1 MIIESLE
8 LKNYRNYGEL
18 SLSFDPGTNL
28 LYGDDA
34 QGKTNILEAL
44 YFCASA
50 KSHRGSKDREIIRF
64 GEEEAHVKLILRKR
78 DVPYRIDMH
87 LKKNSAKGIAV
98 NGMPIRRASE
108 LFGILNAVLFSPED
122 LNIIK
127 NGPSD
132 RRRFMDLELCQL
144 NRSYV
149 HALVSYNRALVQR
162 NRLLKDISFQP
173 ELRETLD
180 LWDSQL
186 VNYGSQLIRERRA
199 FLARLNPVIG
209 PIHAGL
215 TGGKEEISVIYDG
228 NTDEQ
233 EFGNSLMRARESDL
247 RQKITS
253 TGPHRDDIGFFVKRT
268 DAEASLAAVPSDRR
282 GMDLRRYGSQG
293 QQRTAALSLKLSE
306 IGLMEQTTGES
317 PVLLLDD
324 VLSELDTDRQ
334 KQLLRTISRIQTVI
348 TSTGMENLLGRD
360 FRIDRTFEVRNGAVY
375 EADGSNVRE
384 GGSL

>member
-28 LYGDDA
+28 LYGDNA

-228 NTDEQ
+228 NTNEQ

-268 DAEASLAAVPSDRR
+268 DAEASLAAIPSDRR

-334 KQLLRTISRIQTVI
+334 KQLLKTISRIQTVI

>member
-28 LYGDDA
+28 LYGDNA

-228 NTDEQ
+228 NTNEQ

-348 TSTGMENLLGRD
+348 TSTGMENLLGRE
-360 FRIDRTFEVRNGAVY
+360 FRIDRTFEVRNGAVCQ
-375 EADGSNVRE
+375 ADGSHVRE

>member
-8 LKNYRNYGEL
+8 LKNYRNYGDL
-18 SLSFDPGTNL
+18 SLNFDPGTNL
-28 LYGDDA
+28 LYGDNA

-44 YFCASA
+44 YYCASA

-78 DVPYRIDMH
+78 GVPYRIDMH
-87 LKKNSAKGIAV
+87 LKKNSSKGIAV
-98 NGMPIRRASE
+98 NGMTIRRASE

-127 NGPSD
+127 NGPAD

-149 HALVSYNRALVQR
+149 HALVNYNRALAQR

-173 ELRETLD
+173 ELSGTLD

-186 VNYGSQLIRERRA
+186 VNFGSQVIRERRA
-199 FLARLNPVIG
+199 FLTRLDPVIG
-209 PIHAGL
+209 PIHTGL
-215 TGGKEEISVIYDG
+215 TGGKEEISVIYDE
-228 NTDEQ
+228 NTNEE
-233 EFGNSLMRARESDL
+233 EFGNALLRARENDL

-253 TGPHRDDIGFFVKRT
+253 VGPHRDDIGFFVKRT
-268 DAEASLAAVPSDRR
+268 DAEASSAAVPTDRR
-282 GMDLRRYGSQG
+282 GMDLRRFGSQG

-334 KQLLRTISRIQTVI
+334 KQLLKTISRIQTVI
-348 TSTGMENLLGRD
+348 TSTGMENLLGKD
-360 FRIDRTFEVRNGAVY
+360 FRIDRTFEVRNGTAH
-375 EADGSNVRE
+375 EADGTMVRE

>member
-28 LYGDDA
+28 LYGDNA

-334 KQLLRTISRIQTVI
+334 KQLLKTISRIQTVI

>member
-8 LKNYRNYGEL
+8 LKNYRNYREL

-28 LYGDDA
+28 LYGDNA

-44 YFCASA
+44 YYCASA
-50 KSHRGSKDREIIRF
+50 KSHRGSKDKEIIRF
-64 GEEEAHVKLILRKR
+64 GEEEAHVKLLLRKR

-87 LKKNSAKGIAV
+87 LKMNSAKGIAV
-98 NGMPIRRASE
+98 NGLPIRRASE

-127 NGPSD
+127 NGPAD

-144 NRSYV
+144 DRSYV

-180 LWDSQL
+180 LWDAQL
-186 VNYGSQLIRERRA
+186 VNYGSQLIRARRD
-199 FLARLNPVIG
+199 FLMRLNPVIG
-209 PIHAGL
+209 PIHSGL
-215 TGGKEEISVIYDG
+215 TGGKEEISVIYDS

-233 EFGNSLMRARESDL
+233 EFESSLARARESDL

-253 TGPHRDDIGFFVKRT
+253 VGPHRDDIGFFVKRT
-268 DAEASLAAVPSDRR
+268 DAEDQSAAVPRDLR
-282 GMDLRRYGSQG
+282 GMDLRRFGSQG

-306 IGLMEQTTGES
+306 IGLMEQATGES

-324 VLSELDTDRQ
+324 VISDLDTDRQ
-334 KQLLRTISRIQTVI
+334 KQLLKTISRIQTVI
-348 TSTGMENLLGRD
+348 TSTGMENLLGKD
-360 FRIDRTFEVRNGAVY
+360 FRIDRTFEVRNGAVH
-375 EADGSNVRE
+375 EADGTIVR
-384 GGSL
+384 

>member
-8 LKNYRNYGEL
+8 LKNYRNYREL

-28 LYGDDA
+28 LYGDNA

-44 YFCASA
+44 YYCASA
-50 KSHRGSKDREIIRF
+50 KSHRGSKDKEIIRF
-64 GEEEAHVKLILRKR
+64 GEEEAHVKLLLRKR

-87 LKKNSAKGIAV
+87 LKMNSAKGIAV
-98 NGMPIRRASE
+98 NGLPIRRASE

-127 NGPSD
+127 NGPAD

-144 NRSYV
+144 DRSYV

-180 LWDSQL
+180 LWDAQL
-186 VNYGSQLIRERRA
+186 VNYGSQLIRARRD
-199 FLARLNPVIG
+199 FLMRLNPVIG
-209 PIHAGL
+209 PIHSGL
-215 TGGKEEISVIYDG
+215 TGGKEEISVIYDS

-233 EFGNSLMRARESDL
+233 EFESSLTRARESDL

-253 TGPHRDDIGFFVKRT
+253 VGPHRDDIGFFVKRT
-268 DAEASLAAVPSDRR
+268 DAEDQSAAVPRDLR
-282 GMDLRRYGSQG
+282 GMDLRRFGSQG

-306 IGLMEQTTGES
+306 IGLMEQATGES

-334 KQLLRTISRIQTVI
+334 KQLLKTISRIQTVI
-348 TSTGMENLLGRD
+348 TSTGMENLLGKD
-360 FRIDRTFEVRNGAVY
+360 FRIDRTFEVRNGAVH
-375 EADGSNVRE
+375 EADGTIVR
-384 GGSL
+384 

>member
-28 LYGDDA
+28 LYGDNA

-253 TGPHRDDIGFFVKRT
+253 VGPHRDDIGFFVKRT

-334 KQLLRTISRIQTVI
+334 KQLLKTISRIQTVI

>member
-8 LKNYRNYGEL
+8 LKNYRNYREL

-28 LYGDDA
+28 LYGDNA

-44 YFCASA
+44 YYCASA
-50 KSHRGSKDREIIRF
+50 KSHRGSKDKEIIRF
-64 GEEEAHVKLILRKR
+64 GEEEAHVKLLLRKR

-87 LKKNSAKGIAV
+87 LKMNSAKGIAV
-98 NGMPIRRASE
+98 NGLPIRRASE

-127 NGPSD
+127 NGPAD

-144 NRSYV
+144 DRSYV

-180 LWDSQL
+180 LWDAQL
-186 VNYGSQLIRERRA
+186 VNYGSQLIRARRE
-199 FLARLNPVIG
+199 FLTRLNPVIG
-209 PIHAGL
+209 PIHSGL
-215 TGGKEEISVIYDG
+215 TGGKEEISVIYDS

-233 EFGNSLMRARESDL
+233 EFESSLARARESDL

-253 TGPHRDDIGFFVKRT
+253 VGPHRDDIGFFVKRT
-268 DAEASLAAVPSDRR
+268 DAEDQSAAVPRDLR
-282 GMDLRRYGSQG
+282 GMDLRRLGSQG

-306 IGLMEQTTGES
+306 IGLMEQATGES

-334 KQLLRTISRIQTVI
+334 KQLLKTISRIQTVI
-348 TSTGMENLLGRD
+348 TSTGMENLLGKD
-360 FRIDRTFEVRNGAVY
+360 FRIDRTFEVRNGAVH
-375 EADGSNVRE
+375 EADGTIVR
-384 GGSL
+384 

>member
-8 LKNYRNYGEL
+8 LKNYRNYREL

-28 LYGDDA
+28 LYGDNA

-44 YFCASA
+44 YYCASA
-50 KSHRGSKDREIIRF
+50 KSHRGSKDKEIIRF
-64 GEEEAHVKLILRKR
+64 GEEEAHVKLLLRKR

-87 LKKNSAKGIAV
+87 LKMNSAKGIAV
-98 NGMPIRRASE
+98 NGLPIRRASE
-108 LFGILNAVLFSPED
+108 LFGILNVVLFSPED

-127 NGPSD
+127 NGPAD

-144 NRSYV
+144 DRSYV

-180 LWDSQL
+180 LWDAQL
-186 VNYGSQLIRERRA
+186 VNYGSQLIRARRE
-199 FLARLNPVIG
+199 FLTRLNPVIG
-209 PIHAGL
+209 PIHSGL
-215 TGGKEEISVIYDG
+215 TGGKEEISVIYDS

-233 EFGNSLMRARESDL
+233 EFGSSLTRARESDL

-253 TGPHRDDIGFFVKRT
+253 VGPHRDDIGFFVKRT
-268 DAEASLAAVPSDRR
+268 DAGDASAAVPRDLR
-282 GMDLRRYGSQG
+282 GMDLRRFGSQG

-306 IGLMEQTTGES
+306 IGLMEQATGES

-334 KQLLRTISRIQTVI
+334 KQLLKTISRIQTVI
-348 TSTGMENLLGRD
+348 TSTGMENLLGKD
-360 FRIDRTFEVRNGAVY
+360 FRIDRTFEVRNGAVH
-375 EADGSNVRE
+375 EADGTIVR
-384 GGSL
+384 

>member
-28 LYGDDA
+28 LYGDNA

-144 NRSYV
+144 DRSYV

-162 NRLLKDISFQP
+162 NRLLKDIYFQP
-173 ELRETLD
+173 ELQETLD

-186 VNYGSQLIRERRA
+186 VNYGSQLIRARRE
-199 FLARLNPVIG
+199 FLARLDPVIG

-215 TGGKEEISVIYDG
+215 TGGKEEISVIYDA

-233 EFGNSLMRARESDL
+233 EFGNSLLRARESDL

-253 TGPHRDDIGFFVKRT
+253 VGPHRDDIGFFVKRT
-268 DAEASLAAVPSDRR
+268 DAEASSAAVPSDRR

-334 KQLLRTISRIQTVI
+334 KQLLKTISRIQTVI

-360 FRIDRTFEVRNGAVY
+360 FRIDRTFEVRNGAVCQ
-375 EADGSNVRE
+375 ADGSHVRE

>member
-8 LKNYRNYGEL
+8 LKNYRNYREL

-28 LYGDDA
+28 LYGDNA

-44 YFCASA
+44 YYCASA
-50 KSHRGSKDREIIRF
+50 KSHRGSKDKEIIRF
-64 GEEEAHVKLILRKR
+64 GEEEAHVKLLLRKR

-87 LKKNSAKGIAV
+87 LKMNSAKGIAV
-98 NGMPIRRASE
+98 NGLPIRRASE

-127 NGPSD
+127 NGPAD
-132 RRRFMDLELCQL
+132 RRRFMDLELSQL
-144 NRSYV
+144 DRSYV

-180 LWDSQL
+180 LWDAQL
-186 VNYGSQLIRERRA
+186 VNYGSQLIRARRD
-199 FLARLNPVIG
+199 FLMRLNPVIG
-209 PIHAGL
+209 PIHSGL
-215 TGGKEEISVIYDG
+215 TGGKEEISVIYDS

-233 EFGNSLMRARESDL
+233 EFESSLARARESDL

-253 TGPHRDDIGFFVKRT
+253 VGPHRDDIGFFVKRT
-268 DAEASLAAVPSDRR
+268 DAEDQSAAVPRDLR
-282 GMDLRRYGSQG
+282 GMDLRRFGSQG

-306 IGLMEQTTGES
+306 IGLMEQATGES

-334 KQLLRTISRIQTVI
+334 KQLLKTISRIQTVI
-348 TSTGMENLLGRD
+348 TSTGMENLLGKD
-360 FRIDRTFEVRNGAVY
+360 FRIDRTFEVRNGAVH
-375 EADGSNVRE
+375 EADGTIVR
-384 GGSL
+384 

>member
-8 LKNYRNYGEL
+8 LKNYRNYREL

-28 LYGDDA
+28 LYGDNA

-44 YFCASA
+44 YYCASA
-50 KSHRGSKDREIIRF
+50 KSHRGSKDKEIIRF
-64 GEEEAHVKLILRKR
+64 GEEEAHVKLLLRKR

-87 LKKNSAKGIAV
+87 LKMNSAKGIAV
-98 NGMPIRRASE
+98 NGLPIRRASE

-127 NGPSD
+127 NGPAD

-144 NRSYV
+144 DRSYV

-180 LWDSQL
+180 LWDAQL
-186 VNYGSQLIRERRA
+186 VNYGSQLIRARRE
-199 FLARLNPVIG
+199 FLTRLNPVIG
-209 PIHAGL
+209 PIHSGL
-215 TGGKEEISVIYDG
+215 TGGKEEISVIYDS

-233 EFGNSLMRARESDL
+233 EFESSLARARESDL

-253 TGPHRDDIGFFVKRT
+253 VGPHRDDIGFFVKRT
-268 DAEASLAAVPSDRR
+268 DAEDQSAAVPVDRR
-282 GMDLRRYGSQG
+282 GMDLRRFGSQG
-293 QQRTAALSLKLSE
+293 QQRTAALSLKFSE
-306 IGLMEQTTGES
+306 IGLMEQATGES

-334 KQLLRTISRIQTVI
+334 KQLLKTISRIQTVI
-348 TSTGMENLLGRD
+348 TSTGMENLLGKD
-360 FRIDRTFEVRNGAVY
+360 FRIDRTFEVRNGAVH
-375 EADGSNVRE
+375 EADGTIVR
-384 GGSL
+384 

>member
-28 LYGDDA
+28 LYGDNA

-253 TGPHRDDIGFFVKRT
+253 VGPHRDDIGFFVKRT

>member
-28 LYGDDA
+28 LYGDNA

-149 HALVSYNRALVQR
+149 HALVSYNRAQQHNSDKTRQIVFLVTVEKAEQDQLSLWYM
-162 NRLLKDISFQP
+162 NHFTILCGLFQDAL
-173 ELRETLD
+173 EHAALRERTL
-180 LWDSQL
+180 S
-186 VNYGSQLIRERRA
+186 
-199 FLARLNPVIG
+199 
-209 PIHAGL
+209 
-215 TGGKEEISVIYDG
+215 
-228 NTDEQ
+228 
-233 EFGNSLMRARESDL
+233 
-247 RQKITS
+247 
-253 TGPHRDDIGFFVKRT
+253 
-268 DAEASLAAVPSDRR
+268 
-282 GMDLRRYGSQG
+282 
-293 QQRTAALSLKLSE
+293 
-306 IGLMEQTTGES
+306 
-317 PVLLLDD
+317 
-324 VLSELDTDRQ
+324 
-334 KQLLRTISRIQTVI
+334 
-348 TSTGMENLLGRD
+348 
-360 FRIDRTFEVRNGAVY
+360 
-375 EADGSNVRE
+375 
-384 GGSL
+384 

>member
-28 LYGDDA
+28 LYGDNA

-64 GEEEAHVKLILRKR
+64 GEEEAHIKLILRKR

-348 TSTGMENLLGRD
+348 TSTGMENLLGRE

>member
-8 LKNYRNYGEL
+8 LKNYRNYREL

-28 LYGDDA
+28 LYGDNA

-44 YFCASA
+44 YYCASA
-50 KSHRGSKDREIIRF
+50 KSHRGSKDKEIIRF
-64 GEEEAHVKLILRKR
+64 GEEEAHVKLLLRKR

-87 LKKNSAKGIAV
+87 LKMNSAKGIAV
-98 NGMPIRRASE
+98 NGLPIRRASE

-127 NGPSD
+127 NGPAD

-144 NRSYV
+144 DRSYV

-180 LWDSQL
+180 LWDAQL
-186 VNYGSQLIRERRA
+186 VNYGSQLIRARRD
-199 FLARLNPVIG
+199 FLMRLNPVIS
-209 PIHAGL
+209 PIHSGL
-215 TGGKEEISVIYDG
+215 TGGKEEISVIYDS

-233 EFGNSLMRARESDL
+233 EFESSLARARESDL

-253 TGPHRDDIGFFVKRT
+253 VGPHRDDIGFFVKRT
-268 DAEASLAAVPSDRR
+268 DAEDQSAAVPRDLR
-282 GMDLRRYGSQG
+282 GMDLRRFGSQG

-306 IGLMEQTTGES
+306 IGLMEQATGES

-334 KQLLRTISRIQTVI
+334 KQLLKTISRIQTVI
-348 TSTGMENLLGRD
+348 TSTGMENLLGKD
-360 FRIDRTFEVRNGAVY
+360 FRIDRTFEVRNGAVH
-375 EADGSNVRE
+375 EADGTIVR
-384 GGSL
+384 

>member
-8 LKNYRNYGEL
+8 LKNYRNYREL

-28 LYGDDA
+28 LYGDNA

-44 YFCASA
+44 YYCASA
-50 KSHRGSKDREIIRF
+50 KSHRGSKDKEIIRF
-64 GEEEAHVKLILRKR
+64 GEEEAHVKLLLRKR

-87 LKKNSAKGIAV
+87 LKMNSAKGIAV
-98 NGMPIRRASE
+98 NGLPIRRASE

-127 NGPSD
+127 NGPAD

-144 NRSYV
+144 DRSYV

-180 LWDSQL
+180 LWDAQL
-186 VNYGSQLIRERRA
+186 VNYGSQLIRARRD
-199 FLARLNPVIG
+199 FLMRLNPVIG
-209 PIHAGL
+209 PIHSGL
-215 TGGKEEISVIYDG
+215 TGGKEEISVIYDS

-233 EFGNSLMRARESDL
+233 EFESSLARARESDL

-253 TGPHRDDIGFFVKRT
+253 VGPHRDDIGFFVKRT
-268 DAEASLAAVPSDRR
+268 DAEDQSAAVPRDLR
-282 GMDLRRYGSQG
+282 GMDLRRFGSQG

-306 IGLMEQTTGES
+306 IGLMEQATGES

-324 VLSELDTDRQ
+324 VLSELDIDRQ
-334 KQLLRTISRIQTVI
+334 KQLLKTISRIQTVI
-348 TSTGMENLLGRD
+348 TSTGMENLLGKD
-360 FRIDRTFEVRNGAVY
+360 FRIDRTFEVRNGAVH
-375 EADGSNVRE
+375 EADGTIVR
-384 GGSL
+384 